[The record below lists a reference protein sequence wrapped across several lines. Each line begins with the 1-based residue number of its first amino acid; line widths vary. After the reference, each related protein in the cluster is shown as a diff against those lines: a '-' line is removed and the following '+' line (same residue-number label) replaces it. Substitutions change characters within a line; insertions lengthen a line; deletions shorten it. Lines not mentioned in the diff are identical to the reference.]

1 MTSEAARYS
10 PPPALRPLVAW
21 YHGYRETGGPPA
33 RHRGLPSP
41 WLTVIIT
48 LDEPLT
54 IQEHPD
60 PRQPASA
67 HQVLVG
73 GLHTSPALVT
83 HDGRQSGIQLGVTPL
98 GARVLLGAPAG
109 ALATLDLEGDQVIGR
124 FAADLQDQVRAAASW
139 ADRFAILD
147 AWFAARAGLDLGS
160 IASVPAGAVPAIRSR
175 TGPLDLMDTA
185 PLIAPEVRYAWRTL
199 LTSRGAVPVAE
210 LVRETGW
217 SARHLDNRFRAEI
230 GLTPKA
236 AARVIRFDRAR
247 RMLMRRVGSGGAPA
261 LADLAVAGGYYDQ
274 AHLAREF
281 RGLAGVPPSRWLA
294 EEFRNVQAHGP
305 DDQAGSQP

>member
-1 MTSEAARYS
+1 M
-10 PPPALRPLVAW
+10 AW

-54 IQEHPD
+54 IAKHPD
-60 PRQPASA
+60 PRQAASA

-83 HDGRQSGIQLGVTPL
+83 HDGCQSGIQLGVTPL

-109 ALATLDLEGDQVIGR
+109 ALATLDLEGDEVIGR
-124 FAADLQDQVRAAASW
+124 FAADLQDRMRAAATW

-147 AWFAARAGLDLGS
+147 ALFAAQAGLSLG
-160 IASVPAGAVPAIRSR
+160 P
-175 TGPLDLMDTA
+175 MDTRD
-185 PLIAPEVRYAWRTL
+185 LIAPEVRYAWRTL

-210 LVRETGW
+210 LARETGW

-247 RMLMRRVGSGGAPA
+247 RMLMHRVGSGGAPA
-261 LADLAVAGGYYDQ
+261 LADLAAAGGYYDQ

-305 DDQAGSQP
+305 GDQAGSQS

>member
-1 MTSEAARYS
+1 MVSEYARYQ

-21 YHGYRETGGPPA
+21 YHGYRQSGQRPA

-41 WLTVIIT
+41 WLTMIIT

-54 IQEHPD
+54 IAEHPD
-60 PRQPASA
+60 PRQAASA

-83 HDGRQSGIQLGVTPL
+83 HDGCQSGIQLGVTPL

-109 ALATLDLEGDQVIGR
+109 ALATLDLEGDEVIGR
-124 FAADLQDQVRAAASW
+124 FAADLQDRMRAAATW

-147 AWFAARAGLDLGS
+147 ALFAARAGLSLG
-160 IASVPAGAVPAIRSR
+160 P
-175 TGPLDLMDTA
+175 MDTRD
-185 PLIAPEVRYAWRTL
+185 LIAPEVRYAWRTL

-210 LVRETGW
+210 LARETGW

-247 RMLMRRVGSGGAPA
+247 RMLMHRVGSGGAPA
-261 LADLAVAGGYYDQ
+261 LADLAAAGGYYDQ

-305 DDQAGSQP
+305 GDQAGSQS